1 MSLTQLDPDT
11 ARLATSV
18 KEKPTLTADKLS
30 RMLQV
35 TTEDL
40 ANGRYRK
47 LLYRFLADQIPIISS
62 CIWTWSRLSSA
73 PGQFVLENPDRQGE
87 SRAKERLDRL
97 AERLFT
103 NGTGN
108 RVGVS
113 TMLPELFTSLYRD
126 GIIGGFLTVLPDGSG
141 VDRFLPIDALHLRGE
156 QAEAG
161 PRLVFDNGER
171 TIPLDRTD
179 FYYLALTNSIS
190 EPFGR
195 SILHAVPFI
204 AYIEQQLI
212 QDLQR
217 AQHNAGYSRLHVKI
231 TPPERMAGESDN
243 GYTDRINRY
252 FDATVSMIRDC
263 EVDDNPVTWDNVT
276 IDYIGPEQ
284 ARGVTNSWFINHR
297 ALIEDICAGTNL
309 APFLLGYSYGATTTW
324 SNFKFD
330 IVMRQ
335 VRSVQAQMASLLE
348 WIGNIELALAG
359 SDSRCRFQ
367 FDNTF
372 AYQAADSIGIESKRI
387 DNLLRLYQAGLIDE
401 SAARERACRML

>member
-1 MSLTQLDPDT
+1 
-11 ARLATSV
+11 
-18 KEKPTLTADKLS
+18 
-30 RMLQV
+30 
-35 TTEDL
+35 
-40 ANGRYRK
+40 
-47 LLYRFLADQIPIISS
+47 
-62 CIWTWSRLSSA
+62 
-73 PGQFVLENPDRQGE
+73 
-87 SRAKERLDRL
+87 
-97 AERLFT
+97 
-103 NGTGN
+103 
-108 RVGVS
+108 
-113 TMLPELFTSLYRD
+113 MLPELFTSLYRD

-141 VDRFLPIDALHLRGE
+141 VDRFLPIDAVHLRGE
-156 QAEAG
+156 QTESG

-171 TIPLDRTD
+171 TVPLDRTD

-335 VRSVQAQMASLLE
+335 VRSVQAQMAILLE

-401 SAARERACRML
+401 TAARERACRML